1 MTESNQ
7 EKQLRARRKAQNHF
21 VSPEQREAVLR
32 NEIQK
37 NRATITAKTDRL
49 RALRLAREAAAR
61 ASSEVT
67 SELKRETKK
76 PRAPRM
82 KRIVYG

>member
-1 MTESNQ
+1 MAESNQ
-7 EKQLRARRKAQNHF
+7 EKQLRARSKAQIHF
-21 VSPEQREAVLR
+21 VSPEKRDAVLR

-49 RALRLAREAAAR
+49 RALRLARDAADQ
-61 ASSEVT
+61 ASTQVT
-67 SELKRETKK
+67 SELKREIKR